1 MSERI
6 NNTTRRYPRTL
17 LEAFP
22 THYPNSVSRYK
33 PLDPDLIV
41 GLVCIFAAGFVLG
54 LLVGEML

>member
-1 MSERI
+1 MDEI

-22 THYPNSVSRYK
+22 THYPNSMSKYK
-33 PLDPDLIV
+33 PLDPDWIV

-54 LLVGEML
+54 LLVGEMCK